1 MISATAPM
9 LTLTIAVAAV
19 AWAGYDRSN
28 AYDSGAL
35 ADGMARHH
43 FLALHA
49 VLSDRQAGNPV
60 AAGVRPDPAMGPF
73 ALHDWQSEV
82 FETDAGLWLL
92 TYPEDYPDETGMH
105 GRVAME
111 RVPEWLDSTG
121 ITVRAYGLW
130 PAPKPTAEEFTLD
143 GTTFDMPAGG
153 FAGVIG
159 ERAPVIVSRVP

>member
-49 VLSDRQAGNPV
+49 ALSDRQAGNPV

-82 FETDAGLWLL
+82 FQTGADLWLM
-92 TYPEDYPDETGMH
+92 TYPQDYPDVPGRH
-105 GRVAME
+105 GRAAME

-130 PAPKPTAEEFTLD
+130 PAPGTNAASFAIA

-153 FAGVIG
+153 FAGDIG

>member
-1 MISATAPM
+1 MISSTAPM
-9 LTLTIAVAAV
+9 LALTITVAAV
-19 AWAGYDRSN
+19 AWSNFDRSN

-35 ADGMARHH
+35 ADSLARHH
-43 FLALHA
+43 FLVLHA
-49 VLSDRQAGNPV
+49 ALTDRQAGNPV
-60 AAGVRPDPAMGPF
+60 LPGLRPDPAMGPF

-92 TYPEDYPDETGMH
+92 SYPANYPEETGLH
-105 GRVAME
+105 GRSAME

-130 PAPKPTAEEFTLD
+130 PAPKPSAEEFTLD
-143 GTTFDMPAGG
+143 GTRFDMPAGG
-153 FAGVIG
+153 FAGEIG